1 LNAVR
6 LSEYLTNNKDGI
18 LTILE
23 SLDFTDIQYNSSKNE
38 FRFAREE
45 GRNPSS
51 VRLSLDTL
59 LFKCFS
65 TNEKGNIYTLVMMRT
80 GDKYFPNALNYIA
93 ELLGLEKD
101 KFNSKI
107 KYPFNGF
114 YKDLVRENQE
124 PELSIKTYD
133 ESILEPY
140 LHKYNTMFFNDGI
153 DYQTQEKFKIGY
165 DLETNSILIP
175 EYTFDGKLFGIQARN
190 NDLNCEHSQRW
201 WAFLPCSRSLSLYGW
216 HINYQSIQEKDLCI
230 IVEAEKSVMKLYQM
244 NCHNVVATCG
254 CEISDTQER
263 YLKSLFIKRY
273 IICYDEGL
281 DEQDVINQCKKLK
294 INNNVYKTEVGYVY
308 DRNNLYLPKGSKLSP
323 CDMSKDIFTKLIK
336 ECTIW
341 IGDE

>member
-1 LNAVR
+1 MNAVR

-59 LFKCFS
+59 LFKSFS
-65 TNEKGNIYTLVMMRT
+65 TNEKGNIYTLVMMKT
-80 GDKYFPNALNYIA
+80 GDTYFPNALNYIA
-93 ELLGLEKD
+93 DLLGLEKD

-107 KYPFNGF
+107 KYPFGAF
-114 YKDLVRENQE
+114 YKDLIREMQE
-124 PELSIKTYD
+124 PEYTMETYD
-133 ESILEPY
+133 EAILEPY

-153 DYQTQEKFKIGY
+153 DYQTQEKFKVGY

-175 EYTFDGKLFGIQARN
+175 QYTFDGKLFGIQARN

-216 HINYQSIQEKDLCI
+216 HINYQSIQEKGMVI
-230 IVEAEKSVMKLYQM
+230 IGESEKFPQQLDSFD
-244 NCHNVVATCG
+244 CHIGLATCG
-254 CEISDTQER
+254 NNISPVQEK
-263 YLKSLFIKRY
+263 YIKGLLVPK
-273 IICYDEGL
+273 IILGYDEGL
-281 DEQDVINQCKKLK
+281 EENYLREQAKKLK
-294 INNNVYKTEVGYVY
+294 VNTSIYKNSVGYIF
-308 DRNNLYLPKGSKLSP
+308 DRDNEILLKGSKMSP
-323 CDMSKDIFTKLIK
+323 SDVGKKGFAELIK
-336 ECTIW
+336 RKVVW
-341 IGDE
+341 I